1 MAQSS
6 FETLSKEVDQL
17 GRLIGDV
24 IREMAGDEGFELVE
38 SVRKMIRELRSGN
51 REREGVLDD
60 IISKVD
66 KQQII
71 TLTRAFTIFLELSNL
86 AEDRQR
92 VRVLHDRKRDAYS
105 DPATETIRAII
116 KQFHDKGYSSEQVQE
131 YVNCAR
137 IELVLTAHPT
147 EAKRRSIRRLLN
159 DLRKLLNQQDNP
171 DLLPE
176 KRERIPCEVK
186 AQLRKL
192 WQTDFIRSRR
202 PTVLEEVQRG
212 LAYKDVLW
220 DVVPRVAN
228 DLHHALNEYY
238 PDVKKTNPLFVYG
251 SWMGGDRDGNPF
263 VTPEVTAQ
271 TFEWLRQAALE
282 THMNQCESLGRS
294 LCISDKHSAA
304 GKLIL
309 DSVAHAKQRWPE
321 LEPIL
326 QQIPPRES
334 YRQWIRVIYWRLA
347 QTATLG
353 MKDRVAD
360 IPGAYLS
367 AAELHSDVTLIRN
380 SLHTTGNDIIADN
393 EVQPWLE
400 QIRIFGFHMMHL
412 DIRQDSSVYAE
423 VMNDIWK
430 VTGKHDDPAGL
441 EEKQRQE
448 LLLSTLGC
456 EISLDSAALSEN
468 TTRTLGL
475 FKVMRRTARVYGMES
490 LGGHV
495 VSMTRTASDL
505 LTVLWLWKWSESV
518 DGGDEQDS
526 LSQLPL
532 VPLFETIEDLKNAD
546 TTLISLLSDPIY
558 RDYLKQQ
565 GNNQTVM
572 IGYSD
577 STKDGGYLAGQWGL
591 FISQSRMAR
600 VADKFGINLTFFH
613 GRGGSLG
620 RGGGPAAKSVLS
632 LPEDSFNGTLRLTE
646 QGEILSD
653 RYDNPHIAVRH
664 LEQLAWAVLSKVS
677 DDSAADFS
685 PWQETMQQLAELSRV
700 GYRQLVDH
708 PGFPEFYRHV
718 TPINAIEKLP
728 IGSRPSKRRK
738 GDTVENLRAI
748 PWVFS
753 WTQCRCL
760 LPAWFGIGSACKH
773 FKDEGNF
780 DVLQKMY
787 NEWTFFKVII
797 DNAALALAK
806 TNMPVFSRY
815 AQLGAQ
821 LEGGDELIQMI
832 NSEYENTLEAI
843 LKLTGSKKLLEQVS
857 WLQRSIDVRN
867 GYVGPLNLLQIE
879 LMKKC
884 AAVSESDSEDYLSD
898 LEYLTQLTIKGVST
912 GMRGTG

>member
-24 IREMAGDEGFELVE
+24 IREMAGEKGFELVE
-38 SVRKMIRELRSGN
+38 TVRKMIRELRSGN
-51 REREGVLDD
+51 RDREQELDR
-60 IISKVD
+60 IISGVD
-66 KQQII
+66 KEQII

-92 VRVLHDRKRDAYS
+92 VRVLHDRRQQAYPE
-105 DPATETIRAII
+105 PAKETIRAII
-116 KQFHDKGYSSEQVQE
+116 KRFHDQGKTDEEVQRF
-131 YVNCAR
+131 VNDAR

-159 DLRKLLNQQDNP
+159 DLRKLLDCQDTSE
-171 DLLPE
+171 LLPSQ
-176 KRERIPCEVK
+176 RERVSSEVK

-202 PTVLEEVQRG
+202 PTVLQEVQRG

-220 DVVPRVAN
+220 DIVPRVAN
-228 DLHHALNEYY
+228 DLRQALLDYY
-238 PDVKKTNPLFVYG
+238 PEVKKTNPLFVYG
-251 SWMGGDRDGNPF
+251 SWIGGDRDGNPY
-263 VTPEVTAQ
+263 VTPDVTAQ
-271 TFEWLRQAALE
+271 TFEWLREAALE
-282 THMNQCESLGRS
+282 AHLGQCEKLGRS
-294 LCISDKHSAA
+294 LCISDKHSEA
-304 GKLIL
+304 GKMIL
-309 DSVAHAKQRWPE
+309 DSVTNAKQRWPE
-321 LEPIL
+321 LEPL
-326 QQIPPRES
+326 LERVPPRES
-334 YRQWIRVIYWRLA
+334 YRQWIRVIYWRLS

-353 MKDRVAD
+353 LADQVAG
-360 IPGAYLS
+360 IPGAYMS

-380 SLHTTGNDIIADN
+380 SLRTTGNTIIAEN
-393 EVQPWLE
+393 EVQPWLD

-423 VMNDIWK
+423 VINDIWK
-430 VTGKHDDPAGL
+430 ATGQHDAPESL
-441 EEKQRQE
+441 TEEQRQE
-448 LLLSTLGC
+448 LLLSTLGS
-456 EISLDSAALSEN
+456 ELTADSSVFQEN
-468 TTRTLGL
+468 TNRTLEL
-475 FKVMRRTARVYGMES
+475 FTVIRRTARVYGMAA

-495 VSMTRTASDL
+495 VSMTRTPSDL
-505 LTVLWLWKWSESV
+505 LTVLWLWKWSESI
-518 DGGDEQDS
+518 DGGDDS
-526 LSQLPL
+526 DELSQLPL
-532 VPLFETIEDLKNAD
+532 VPLFETIEDLRNAD
-546 TTLISLLSDPIY
+546 VTLTSLLSHSVY
-558 RDYLKQQ
+558 RQYLEQQ

-591 FISQSRMAR
+591 YNSQSRMAG
-600 VADKFGINLTFFH
+600 VAEEFGINLTFFH

-632 LPEDSFNGTLRLTE
+632 LPQDSFNGTLRLTE

-653 RYDNPHIAVRH
+653 RYDNPHIASRH
-664 LEQLAWAVLSKVS
+664 LEQLAWAVISKIS
-677 DDSAADFS
+677 DDSTMDSS
-685 PWQETMQQLAELSRV
+685 PWRETMQQLADRSRA
-700 GYRQLVDH
+700 GYRALVDH

-718 TPINAIEKLP
+718 TPINQIEKLP
-728 IGSRPSKRRK
+728 IGSRPSKRRQ
-738 GDTVENLRAI
+738 GDKVENLRAI

-760 LPAWFGIGSACKH
+760 IPAWFGIGAACKQLQ
-773 FKDEGNF
+773 DAGEF
-780 DVLQKMY
+780 DTLKKMY
-787 NEWTFFKVII
+787 NEFTFFKAII

-815 AQLGAQ
+815 AQLGAG
-821 LEGGDELIQMI
+821 LEGGSELIEMI
-832 NSEYENTLEAI
+832 GGEYENTLDVI
-843 LKLTGSKKLLEQVS
+843 LKLTGSDQLLDKVG

-879 LMKKC
+879 LMKRC
-884 AAVSESDSEDYLSD
+884 TAVSEDDSPEYLSD
-898 LEYLTQLTIKGVST
+898 LDYQTQLTIKGVST

>member
-1 MAQSS
+1 MSHSS
-6 FETLSKEVDQL
+6 FETLSKEVDHL

-24 IREMAGDEGFELVE
+24 IREMAGERGFELVE

-51 REREGVLDD
+51 RAREQELDS
-60 IISKVD
+60 IISGVD
-66 KQQII
+66 KEQIV

-92 VRVLHDRKRDAYS
+92 VRVLYDRKQQAYPE
-105 DPATETIRAII
+105 PAKETIRAII
-116 KQFHDKGYSSEQVQE
+116 KRFHDQGRTEQEVQRF
-131 YVNCAR
+131 VNDVR
-137 IELVLTAHPT
+137 VELVLTAHPT

-159 DLRKLLNQQDNP
+159 DLRKLLDSQDLP
-171 DLLPE
+171 DLLPSQ
-176 KRERIPCEVK
+176 RERIPSEVK

-202 PTVLEEVQRG
+202 PTVLQEVQRG

-220 DVVPRVAN
+220 DIVPRVAN
-228 DLHHALNEYY
+228 DLRQALADYY
-238 PDVKKTNPLFVYG
+238 PEVKKTNPLFVYG
-251 SWMGGDRDGNPF
+251 SWIGGDRDGNPF

-271 TFEWLRQAALE
+271 TFEWLREAALE
-282 THMNQCESLGRS
+282 THLSQCEKLGRS
-294 LCISDKHSAA
+294 LCISDKHSEA

-309 DSVAHAKQRWPE
+309 DSVASAKQRWPE
-321 LEPIL
+321 LEPL
-326 QQIPPRES
+326 LDRVPPRES
-334 YRQWIRVIYWRLA
+334 YRQWIRVIYWRLS

-353 MKDRVAD
+353 LNDRVAN
-360 IPGAYLS
+360 IPGAYMS
-367 AAELHSDVTLIRN
+367 AAELHSDVTLVRN
-380 SLHTTGNDIIADN
+380 SLRRTGNTIIAEN
-393 EVQPWLE
+393 EVQPWLD

-430 VTGKHDDPAGL
+430 ATGQHDAPESLTED
-441 EEKQRQE
+441 QRQE
-448 LLLSTLGC
+448 LLLGTLGS
-456 EISLDSAALSEN
+456 ELTTDSAVFQEN
-468 TTRTLGL
+468 TSRTLEL
-475 FKVMRRTARVYGMES
+475 FTLMRRTARVYGMAA

-495 VSMTRTASDL
+495 VSMTRTPSDL
-505 LTVLWLWKWSESV
+505 LTVLWLWRWSESI
-518 DGGDEQDS
+518 DGGHDSDS

-532 VPLFETIEDLKNAD
+532 VPLFETIEDLRNAD
-546 TTLISLLSDPIY
+546 ATLTSLLSNSVY
-558 RDYLKQQ
+558 REYLDEL

-591 FISQSRMAR
+591 YNSQSRMAG
-600 VADKFGINLTFFH
+600 VADEFDINLTFFH

-653 RYDNPHIAVRH
+653 RYDNPHIASRH
-664 LEQLAWAVLSKVS
+664 LEQLAWAVMSKIS
-677 DDSAADFS
+677 DDSTTDSS
-685 PWQETMQQLAELSRV
+685 PWRETMQQLADRSRAR
-700 GYRQLVDH
+700 YRSLVDH
-708 PGFPEFYRHV
+708 PGFPDFYRHV
-718 TPINAIEKLP
+718 TPINQIEKLP
-728 IGSRPSKRRK
+728 IGSRPSKRRS
-738 GDTVENLRAI
+738 GDKVENLRAI

-760 LPAWFGIGSACKH
+760 IPAWFGIGAACKQ
-773 FKDEGNF
+773 FQDAGEFATLK
-780 DVLQKMY
+780 KMY
-787 NEWTFFKVII
+787 NEFTFFKAIV

-815 AQLGAQ
+815 AQLGAG
-821 LEGGDELIQMI
+821 LEGGAELIEMI
-832 NSEYENTLEAI
+832 EREYENTLEVI
-843 LKLTGSKKLLEQVS
+843 LKLTGSEQLLDKVS

-879 LMKKC
+879 LMKRC
-884 AAVSESDSEDYLSD
+884 AAASEDDSPEYLSD
-898 LEYLTQLTIKGVST
+898 LDYQTQLTIKGVST